1 MDRPS
6 RRQPPTL
13 LAMKANLLIASSSLA
28 VLALL
33 TSQTT
38 AVQDETVSQQTVAQ
52 ANQPDQAIQADEPE
66 RCPFGRPCRFRRWGR
81 PFGPRVVGLGLGL
94 GLGGGAVID
103 ETEVSVRSPGV
114 GVIGQGGVAEPR
126 AGGDGSGAGGC
137 PGSAGTC
144 PGTGAGAG
152 ACPQA
157 GSGTCPGMGGGA
169 PRDDMGGSGPGAS
182 CPAPT
187 PQILP
192 IPIPTTVTTTCT
204 ETVTSYGVAQRV
216 ETAYLPTTLTRT
228 IYEEVP
234 VRTTVTRPVYRTVT
248 STVTVT
254 SIWMPPAQPEA
265 RSPPIAQPPCGAVN
279 GDCMQRRKD
288 DDGAGG
294 CPRKGGNVPCTCGS
308 AGSDE
313 RSGSGSG
320 SDNDNDN
327 DMPAYGSVAY

>member
-94 GLGGGAVID
+94 GGGAVID

-144 PGTGAGAG
+144 PGTGAGTG